1 MNLRF
6 VAYLV
11 AVVAA
16 ALALGM
22 LGSALCSAVYAD
34 AGLIP
39 LMVSAA
45 ICFGLAVPLYLWSR
59 RAAVAYIGF
68 REAFAGVAASW
79 VAAAVLTAIPY
90 MVAGVFGPLDAL
102 FESVSGLTTTGAS
115 VLVDYAQPHGIMFW
129 RGLSQWYGGMGIVV
143 LFLALLPAVGG
154 GGIRLF
160 AAEAPGPSPERLT
173 PRIRDTAKRLWLIYA
188 GISVVEVLV
197 LIALGLDPYSAL
209 THTFA
214 TMATG
219 GATGGFSPE
228 ERSVG
233 AYNSLPVEV
242 TVVFFMFL
250 AGVNFALYS
259 LLLSR
264 KVRQVAQDPEFRLY
278 VTILTVSTV
287 AVAVSLILARSHQ
300 TVGHAFREA
309 LFQVVSI
316 QTTTGFVTA
325 DFDTWNNFSRALF
338 LLLMFVGGCA
348 GSTAGGIK
356 VVRLLVLGKNA
367 RRTLAQAVHPQAVI
381 PVRVGRR
388 VLRDDVVAGVLSFFF
403 LYVLLFALG
412 TLVVAATGES
422 LVTSASAVAATL
434 NNVGPGME
442 LVGATMNYAPLAP
455 LAKITLVILML
466 LGRLE
471 ILAFA
476 VPFTPAFWRR

>member
-11 AVVAA
+11 AVVSA
-16 ALALGM
+16 ALGLGM
-22 LGSALCSAVYAD
+22 LASALCSGIYAD
-34 AGLIP
+34 AGLVPLLVSTGICLAVAIP
-39 LMVSAA
+39 LYV
-45 ICFGLAVPLYLWSR
+45 WSR
-59 RAAVAYIGF
+59 KAGSAYIGF

-79 VAAAVLTAIPY
+79 VAAAVLSALPY
-90 MVAGVFGPLDAL
+90 TLAGVFGPLDAL
-102 FESVSGLTTTGAS
+102 FESISGLTTTGAS
-115 VLVDYAQPHGIMFW
+115 VLVDYAQPRGIMFW

-188 GISVVEVLV
+188 GISLAEVVL
-197 LIALGLDPYSAL
+197 LIAVGLDPYSAL

-219 GATGGFSPE
+219 GFSPE
-228 ERSVG
+228 AQSVG
-233 AYNSLPVEV
+233 AYQSLAVEL
-242 TVVFFMFL
+242 VVVLFMFL
-250 AGVNFALYS
+250 AGLNFALYS

-264 KVRQVAQDPEFRLY
+264 RARQVVQDPELRLY
-278 VTILTVSTV
+278 VGILALSTV
-287 AVAVSLILARSHQ
+287 AVAVSLVVTGSHQ
-300 TVGHAFREA
+300 TLGHAFREA

-325 DFDTWNNFSRALF
+325 DFDTWNNFSRTLF

-367 RRTLAQAVHPQAVI
+367 RRTLAQAVHPHAVI

-388 VLRDDVVAGVLSFFF
+388 VISNEVVTGVLSFFF

-455 LAKITLVILML
+455 LAKITLMVLML